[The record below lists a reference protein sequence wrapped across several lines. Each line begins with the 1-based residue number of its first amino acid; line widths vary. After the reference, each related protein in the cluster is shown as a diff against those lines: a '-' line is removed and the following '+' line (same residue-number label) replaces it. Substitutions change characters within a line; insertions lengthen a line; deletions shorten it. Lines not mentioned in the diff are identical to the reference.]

1 MMLTDSRVIIKNIR
15 ISEMQVKQKM
25 IDWGVLDSSWIDTAI
40 HYLALQKIGV
50 DYENLNPFEQ
60 DKISER
66 CNVQTSRVEFP
77 LSPTDSHYQVHIEL
91 FPEKDVVN
99 KCVKEN

>member
-40 HYLALQKIGV
+40 HCLALQKIGV